1 MFIFTSRAFSTKF
14 KCGKP
19 TKGLS
24 VLQGVRKDGWS
35 AHLFKIGRA
44 HASILMND
52 ATLFSIIIP
61 TKGIKDLDDLL
72 QHFSARLEEFHLSLD
87 LPFSAPDPILFLPR
101 SNRSRIGSMND
112 AIQYMKHVH
121 ALRPEGCSEVD
132 WTDLEARINRIPFK
146 AVDYQRPRDLMESML
161 RSTG

>member
-1 MFIFTSRAFSTKF
+1 MIIFTSRAFSEKF
-14 KCGKP
+14 KSGKA
-19 TKGLS
+19 TKGVS
-24 VLQGVRKDGWS
+24 ILQGVTKDGWS

-44 HASILMND
+44 HASIFMND
-52 ATLFSIIIP
+52 AALFSILIP
-61 TKGIKDLDDLL
+61 TKGIQDLDDLL
-72 QHFSARLEEFHLSLD
+72 RCFSARLEEFHLSLG
-87 LPFSAPDPILFLPR
+87 LPFYAPDRILFLPR

-146 AVDYQRPRDLMESML
+146 AIDYQRPRDLMESIL